1 MVRTACDACHRRKVR
16 CSGGQPCANCSQ
28 ATLTCTYHAVPQKK
42 GPKGSRAKVIS
53 ELRETQRQTNRHK
66 IRSYSPDSSFDFNT
80 SPLSPMRRRNPDVL
94 SQQMIDGCI
103 EFFFRHMYP
112 TMPILHKGRLQ
123 EKVAREID
131 QSIEAYCL
139 ITSIC
144 AFMMIQPRMSLPGR
158 PVGVRTNSDDLVSGK
173 FTTASSLLEE
183 VLRLRKAIDY
193 IENPTLESV
202 QTSLFLFACYFG
214 LDKHN
219 KAWYHLREA
228 TTLAQIVGM
237 QDEPSYLSTDPVES
251 IMKRRLY
258 WLLFITERAYALQRH
273 HPLTLHA
280 TIELPNPDEVPGD
293 RQIINGFL
301 HMINLFRPFDDT
313 FIGLW
318 NKARNDCSTAWLAQL
333 QQQLSD
339 ALPPKLN
346 STETQAADIVTSQQW
361 LRTMVWQLSIT
372 NGYLSST
379 SADSSMTFKYPI
391 EIAKHLMAD
400 VRGLPQ
406 QALEVH
412 GIGLIEKL
420 FDVACTV
427 TDVIACVPLDSS
439 IFEIGPLE
447 YLNQFLSLISNLR
460 GGGSRFLPLLRAKIS
475 ENLPSMATP
484 VPKAVMPIKDEYVDE
499 IASPLSTKPAPLV
512 HPSPLVIRTATAS
525 LSDPSLVFSDI
536 SPGGSNASTPLG
548 TPTVAAAIPHSMPRI
563 QFDGRYG

>member
-1 MVRTACDACHRRKVR
+1 
-16 CSGGQPCANCSQ
+16 
-28 ATLTCTYHAVPQKK
+28 VPQKK

-53 ELRETQRQTNRHK
+53 ELRETQRQTGVHRIKSH
-66 IRSYSPDSSFDFNT
+66 SPDSSFDFNT
-80 SPLSPMRRRNPDVL
+80 PPMSPMRRRNPDVM

-103 EFFFRHMYP
+103 EFFFTNMYP

-123 EKVAREID
+123 EKVAREMD
-131 QSIEAYCL
+131 QSVEPYCL
-139 ITSIC
+139 ITSLC
-144 AFMMIQPRMSLPGR
+144 AFMMIQPGMALPGR
-158 PVGVRTNSDDLVSGK
+158 PVGVCTDSDDLVAGK
-173 FTTASSLLEE
+173 FTTATTLLEE
-183 VLRLRKAIDY
+183 VLRLRKTIDY
-193 IENPTLESV
+193 VENPTLETV

-214 LDKHN
+214 LDQHN

-237 QDEPSYLSTDPVES
+237 QEEPNYLHGDSVDS

-273 HPLTLHA
+273 RPLTLYA
-280 TIELPNPDEVPGD
+280 TIELPNLNENSGD
-293 RQIINGFL
+293 RRIINGFL

-339 ALPPKLN
+339 VLPPKLN
-346 STETQAADIVTSQQW
+346 STATQAADIVTSQQW

-379 SADSSMTFKYPI
+379 SSNSSMTFKYPI
-391 EIAKHLMAD
+391 EIAKDLMAD
-400 VRGLPQ
+400 VSNLPQ

-427 TDVIACVPLDSS
+427 SDVIAYVPLDGS
-439 IFEIGPLE
+439 IFEIGPSE
-447 YLNQFLSLISNLR
+447 YLNQFLCLISKLR
-460 GGGSRFLPLLRAKIS
+460 GGSSRFLPLLLAKIS
-475 ENLPSMATP
+475 EDVPGMTTPISRALVPIKNENDDESPSPYSTQSAP
-484 VPKAVMPIKDEYVDE
+484 PHRLSPLVMPILSPSISNPDLLFSTR
-499 IASPLSTKPAPLV
+499 SPLG
-512 HPSPLVIRTATAS
+512 
-525 LSDPSLVFSDI
+525 SDP
-536 SPGGSNASTPLG
+536 STPLG
-548 TPTVAAAIPHSMPRI
+548 MPTIAAPVPPRSVPQI
-563 QFDGRYG
+563 QFDSQYG

>member
-1 MVRTACDACHRRKVR
+1 
-16 CSGGQPCANCSQ
+16 
-28 ATLTCTYHAVPQKK
+28 
-42 GPKGSRAKVIS
+42 
-53 ELRETQRQTNRHK
+53 
-66 IRSYSPDSSFDFNT
+66 
-80 SPLSPMRRRNPDVL
+80 
-94 SQQMIDGCI
+94 
-103 EFFFRHMYP
+103 
-112 TMPILHKGRLQ
+112 MPILHRERLQ
-123 EKVAREID
+123 EKIAREID

-139 ITSIC
+139 ITSLC
-144 AFMMIQPRMSLPGR
+144 AFMMIQPGMPLPGKS
-158 PVGVRTNSDDLVSGK
+158 VGVRTDSDDLVPSK
-173 FTTASSLLEE
+173 FTTATMLLEE
-183 VLRLRKAIDY
+183 VLRLRKVIEYA
-193 IENPTLESV
+193 ENPTLESV

-237 QDEPSYLSTDPVES
+237 QEEPSYLNGDPVDS

-273 HPLTLHA
+273 RPLTLHA
-280 TIELPNPDEVPGD
+280 TIELPSVDED
-293 RQIINGFL
+293 CAERKIINGFL

-333 QQQLSD
+333 QAQLSD
-339 ALPPKLN
+339 ALPKNLN

-379 SADSSMTFKYPI
+379 SPNSSMTFQYPI
-391 EIAKHLMAD
+391 EIAKALMAD
-400 VRGLPQ
+400 VSLLPQ

-427 TDVIACVPLDSS
+427 TDVIAYVPLDSN
-439 IFEIGPLE
+439 ILEVGPSE
-447 YLNQFLSLISNLR
+447 YLNHFLRLISNLR
-460 GGGSRFLPLLRAKIS
+460 GGGSRFLPLLLAKIY
-475 ENLPSMATP
+475 ENLPSMA
-484 VPKAVMPIKDEYVDE
+484 APISQIPIHIKKEDFDES
-499 IASPLSTKPAPLV
+499 AGPSSTRFAPPLR
-512 HPSPLVIRTATAS
+512 PSPLVMPAAS
-525 LSDPSLVFSDI
+525 NSDPDLIFSSISLGDCDT
-536 SPGGSNASTPLG
+536 STPLG
-548 TPTVAAAIPHSMPRI
+548 TPIIATRVPRSVPQA

>member
-1 MVRTACDACHRRKVR
+1 
-16 CSGGQPCANCSQ
+16 
-28 ATLTCTYHAVPQKK
+28 
-42 GPKGSRAKVIS
+42 
-53 ELRETQRQTNRHK
+53 
-66 IRSYSPDSSFDFNT
+66 
-80 SPLSPMRRRNPDVL
+80 MRRRNPDVL
-94 SQQMIDGCI
+94 SQQMIDSCI
-103 EFFFRHMYP
+103 DFFFAQMYP
-112 TMPILHKGRLQ
+112 TIPILHRGRLQ
-123 EKVAREID
+123 EKIAHEID

-139 ITSIC
+139 ITSLC
-144 AFMMIQPRMSLPGR
+144 AFMMIQPGMPLPGR
-158 PVGVRTNSDDLVSGK
+158 PPGARPNSDDLVSGK
-173 FTTASSLLEE
+173 FTTATMLLEE
-183 VLRLRKAIDY
+183 VLRLRKVIEY
-193 IENPTLESV
+193 VENPTLESV

-237 QDEPSYLSTDPVES
+237 QEEPSYLNADPVDS

-273 HPLTLHA
+273 RPLTLHA
-280 TIELPNPDEVPGD
+280 TIELPSGDEDPAERKV
-293 RQIINGFL
+293 INGFR

-339 ALPPKLN
+339 ALPKNLN

-379 SADSSMTFKYPI
+379 SPNSSMTFKYPI
-391 EIAKHLMAD
+391 EIAKDLMTD
-400 VRGLPQ
+400 VSLLSQ

-427 TDVIACVPLDSS
+427 TDVIACVPLDGS
-439 IFEIGPLE
+439 IFEVGPSE
-447 YLNQFLSLISNLR
+447 YLNQFLNLISSLR
-460 GGGSRFLPLLRAKIS
+460 GGGSRFLPLLLAKIS
-475 ENLPSMATP
+475 ENLPSMAGPISKVP
-484 VPKAVMPIKDEYVDE
+484 VPIKKEDAEE
-499 IASPLSTKPAPLV
+499 SASPSSTRSVPLLR
-512 HPSPLVIRTATAS
+512 PSPLVMPTAS
-525 LSDPSLVFSDI
+525 ISDPNLVFSSI
-536 SPGGSNASTPLG
+536 SPGGLDTSTPLG
-548 TPTVAAAIPHSMPRI
+548 TPILAAPVSRSVTRL
-563 QFDGRYG
+563 QFDGRCG

>member
-1 MVRTACDACHRRKVR
+1 
-16 CSGGQPCANCSQ
+16 
-28 ATLTCTYHAVPQKK
+28 
-42 GPKGSRAKVIS
+42 
-53 ELRETQRQTNRHK
+53 
-66 IRSYSPDSSFDFNT
+66 
-80 SPLSPMRRRNPDVL
+80 MRRRNPDVL
-94 SQQMIDGCI
+94 SQRMIDSCI
-103 EFFFRHMYP
+103 EFFFANMYP

-139 ITSIC
+139 ITSLC
-144 AFMMIQPRMSLPGR
+144 AFMMIQPGMLLPGR
-158 PVGVRTNSDDLVSGK
+158 PFRVRSNSDDSVPGK
-173 FTTASSLLEE
+173 FTTATILLEE
-183 VLRLRKAIDY
+183 VVRLRKAIEY
-193 IENPTLESV
+193 VETPTLESV

-214 LDKHN
+214 LDRHT

-237 QDEPSYLSTDPVES
+237 QEEPSYLNGDPVDNV
-251 IMKRRLY
+251 MKRRLY

-273 HPLTLHA
+273 RPLTLHA
-280 TIELPNPDEVPGD
+280 TIELPNLDEDPGE
-293 RQIINGFL
+293 RQVINGFL

-346 STETQAADIVTSQQW
+346 STATQAADIVTSQQW

-379 SADSSMTFKYPI
+379 SSNSSMTFKYPI
-391 EIAKHLMAD
+391 EIAKDLMAD
-400 VRGLPQ
+400 VSMLPQ
-406 QALEVH
+406 RALEVH

-439 IFEIGPLE
+439 IFEVGPSE
-447 YLNQFLSLISNLR
+447 YLNQFLGVISNLR
-460 GGGSRFLPLLRAKIS
+460 GGGSRFLPLLLAKIS
-475 ENLPSMATP
+475 ENLPNMAAPISKALMP
-484 VPKAVMPIKDEYVDE
+484 VKDENADE
-499 IASPLSTKPAPLV
+499 LSSPMSVKSAPLLC
-512 HPSPLVIRTATAS
+512 PSPLVMPTQTAS
-525 LSDPSLVFSDI
+525 MSDPHPILDT
-536 SPGGSNASTPLG
+536 SPSGSGGSTPFEMASVRAPL
-548 TPTVAAAIPHSMPRI
+548 PRSVPHI
-563 QFDGRYG
+563 QFHGRYG